1 MSFIVMKR
9 RYHFITLPRT
19 HCRTSAVGQTT
30 VIRAESING
39 PFLMIGTRAAKSET
53 FLYYLMNW

>member
-1 MSFIVMKR
+1 MSFFVMKR

-30 VIRAESING
+30 IIRAESING
-39 PFLMIGTRAAKSET
+39 PFLMLGIMAAKSKA
-53 FLYYLMNW
+53 FIFFRMF

>member
-1 MSFIVMKR
+1 MKR

-30 VIRAESING
+30 IIRAESING
-39 PFLMIGTRAAKSET
+39 PFLMLGIMAAKSKA
-53 FLYYLMNW
+53 FIFFRMF